1 MASFYASNDRYTPEK
16 SYTRAIE
23 EGRLTPDDR
32 ALIVEYIA
40 ERQASF
46 NISVNR
52 AKKLTFD
59 LIGWRRFIT
68 VPYRAATIGDIYIGV
83 AGLKAGTSEKGRPF
97 KQNTIHDYIQVLKP
111 FLLWLIESEYSTLPE
126 KKVRALKAPPI
137 DHRTTGPDEI
147 LSIEDVTALMKAC
160 RSPRDRAFV
169 SVLYESAGRIA
180 EVGRLRWRDLLFD
193 KWGVKA
199 YIDDTKTGKRRY
211 VRFTL
216 STMPLAAWRNAYP
229 GTPEGDAPVFV
240 GIARGAKEYT
250 PMTYVAAKTVI
261 DRAARR
267 AGLTKRVH
275 PHLFRKTRITHM
287 ITQNYQESVIKE
299 AAWGNQDTGMLRTYI
314 QLQENDMDREFLR
327 RAGVEVEDEGNARR
341 LEVTCARCH
350 TINPP
355 TNDCCGKCGLPLT
368 MEGVGE
374 VDQMMEDFFSLIA
387 TDPEKA
393 VEFSKR
399 WAERRKST

>member
-16 SYTRAIE
+16 SYIKAID
-23 EGRLTPDDR
+23 EGRLTQDDR

-46 NISVNR
+46 NISNIR
-52 AKKLTFD
+52 AKKLTVN
-59 LIGWRRFIT
+59 LIGWRRFIS
-68 VPYRAATIGDIYIGV
+68 VPYRAATIADIYTGV
-83 AGLKAGTSEKGRPF
+83 AGLKNGTSEKGKPF
-97 KQNTIHDYIQVLKP
+97 KQNTIHDYIQILKP
-111 FLLWLIESEYSTLPE
+111 FLLWMIESDYSSLPE

-137 DHRTTGPDEI
+137 DHQTTNPDEI
-147 LSIEDVTALMKAC
+147 LSIDDVEALMRAC
-160 RSPRDRAFV
+160 RNSRDRAFI

-180 EVGRLRWRDLLFD
+180 EVGRLRWRDLIFD

-216 STMPLAAWRNAYP
+216 STMPLAEWRNNYP
-229 GTPEGDAPVFV
+229 GDADGDATVFIA
-240 GIARGAKEYT
+240 IARGAKEHS
-250 PMTYVAAKTVI
+250 PMTYVAAKTII

-267 AGLTKRVH
+267 AGLTKQVH

-299 AAWGNQDTGMLRTYI
+299 TAWGNQDTGMLRTYI
-314 QLQENDMDREFLR
+314 QLQENDMDREFLK
-327 RAGVEVEDEGNARR
+327 RAGLEVEDEGNARR

-355 TNDCCGKCGLPLT
+355 SNDCCGKCGLPLT
-368 MEGVGE
+368 TEAVIE
-374 VDQMMEDFFSLIA
+374 VDQMMEDFFTLIA
-387 TDPEKA
+387 TDPDQA
-393 VEFSKR
+393 VAFSKR
-399 WAERRKST
+399 WANRKNP